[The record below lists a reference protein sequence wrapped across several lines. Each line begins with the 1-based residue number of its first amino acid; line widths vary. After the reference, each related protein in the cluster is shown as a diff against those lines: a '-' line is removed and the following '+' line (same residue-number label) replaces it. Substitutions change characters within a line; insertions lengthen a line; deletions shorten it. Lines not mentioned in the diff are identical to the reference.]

1 MSTLKDTC
9 NSTFKACSWEMG
21 AVHGRGGGTSDSLP
35 CSLQKEARMLYSVYT
50 KEYISL
56 IEGTATSHRLTKIW
70 LTQPLPALSALC
82 CTTCL
87 SVYNCRQGRPGGV
100 GWVKFC
106 KTMECCCPTT
116 SDILYIL
123 CCTLSWCCCPHRA
136 VKLSWSANYSYSYDY
151 RR

>member
-1 MSTLKDTC
+1 MSTLKDNC

-56 IEGTATSHRLTKIW
+56 IEGTATSHRLKKFDSPN
-70 LTQPLPALSALC
+70 LSPLCLHYAALPV
-82 CTTCL
+82 CL
-87 SVYNCRQGRPGGV
+87 YITADKAGREGLGESN
-100 GWVKFC
+100 FC

-136 VKLSWSANYSYSYDY
+136 VKLSWSENYSYSYDY
-151 RR
+151 CR